1 MEVVQLINLLHVIS
15 IFDGSIQV
23 PVGPLIRLDQDNYL
37 QRNIYPY
44 LMYGTGGSDLW
55 IIGRGGVGVT
65 ISAFYATHIL
75 HLAPFDCVLL
85 PDVDGDVI
93 ESLGELLYTGRF
105 SILFCDNF
113 SLTFFS

>member
-1 MEVVQLINLLHVIS
+1 M
-15 IFDGSIQV
+15 QV
-23 PVGPLIRLDQDNYL
+23 GVGPLVLLQQDNYL
-37 QRNIYPY
+37 KRSIYPY
-44 LMYGTGGSDLW
+44 LMHGTGGSDIW
-55 IIGRGGVGVT
+55 IIGKGGEGIT
-65 ISAFYATHIL
+65 INAFYATHIL

>member
-15 IFDGSIQV
+15 IFVGSIQV

-65 ISAFYATHIL
+65 TSAFYATHIL
-75 HLAPFDCVLL
+75 HLAPFDCVLHK
-85 PDVDGDVI
+85 I
-93 ESLGELLYTGRF
+93 
-105 SILFCDNF
+105 
-113 SLTFFS
+113 